1 MIQLRARGNALSR
14 VLRFAVIA
22 QPNGTVCYRISGLRF
37 FIAYNRCYLRSG
49 KSSPPPSGEWGLLD
63 TAAREEG
70 SREPCFLRRT
80 QRSLAVNPP
89 QGATLRTEFAT
100 SRISAVTVYFI
111 KMLFSLSCLP

>member
-1 MIQLRARGNALSR
+1 MRFRGCCALRSSLSR
-14 VLRFAVIA
+14 TVQFAD
-22 QPNGTVCYRISGLRF
+22 RISGLRF
-37 FIAYNRCYLRSG
+37 FIAYNRCYLR
-49 KSSPPPSGEWGLLD
+49 SGEWGLLD

-70 SREPCFLRRT
+70 SREPCFLRGT

-111 KMLFSLSCLP
+111 KMLFSVSCLP